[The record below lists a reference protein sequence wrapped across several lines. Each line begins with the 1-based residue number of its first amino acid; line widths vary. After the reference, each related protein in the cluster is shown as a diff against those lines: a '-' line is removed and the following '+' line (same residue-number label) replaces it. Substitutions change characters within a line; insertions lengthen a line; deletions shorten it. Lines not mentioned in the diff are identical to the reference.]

1 MKKQVAGAEDY
12 NSQLENSV
20 GYVCNL
26 CGKQVWLWPQKAP
39 GMCAQESPVVLTH
52 FLLFIKMHILKFFHI
67 QRDPLTD

>member
-26 CGKQVWLWPQKAP
+26 CGKNAGNEELQAVRTGQTVR
-39 GMCAQESPVVLTH
+39 Q
-52 FLLFIKMHILKFFHI
+52 
-67 QRDPLTD
+67 